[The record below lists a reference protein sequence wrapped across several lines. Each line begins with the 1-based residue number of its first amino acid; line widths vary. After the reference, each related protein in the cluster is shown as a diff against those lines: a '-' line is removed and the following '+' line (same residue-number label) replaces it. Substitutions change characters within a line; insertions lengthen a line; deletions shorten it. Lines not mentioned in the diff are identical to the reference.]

1 MARSVSLNL
10 FPSVLFECRVKI
22 RSPPEVGTQLPE
34 IIFSKDVKAVGQGPG
49 ADGGPVSSGSQTE
62 KKQGNRQVETSTF
75 FRPGF
80 VDSFLFRSQNT
91 CDLSTV
97 FFGRLYKN
105 V

>member
-34 IIFSKDVKAVGQGPG
+34 VIFKDEKALGQGPG
-49 ADGGPVSSGSQTE
+49 AEGSPVSAGSQTE

-75 FRPGF
+75 FMPGF
-80 VDSFLFRSQNT
+80 VDSFLFRSQNK
-91 CDLSTV
+91 CDLSIV
-97 FFGRLYKN
+97 FFGRLYRN